1 MLSIMRKS
9 MRTIIMVILLLVIIM
24 SLVFSQE
31 TKNDELNIKSVSIKT
46 SAQCDLCKDRI
57 EKNLSKQKGILNVN
71 LIVETAMCEVKY
83 DSTLT
88 SPDDIRKEITFIG
101 YDADELKANKRAY
114 SKLPK
119 CCKKPEDR

>member
-1 MLSIMRKS
+1 
-9 MRTIIMVILLLVIIM
+9 MVILLLVIIM

-31 TKNDELNIKSVSIKT
+31 TKNDELNIKLISIKT

-57 EKNLSKQKGILNVN
+57 EKKLSTQKGILNVN
-71 LIVETAMCEVKY
+71 LTVETALCEVQY